1 MSVRKGQ
8 AKLRGIAK
16 VISSEGQL
24 SDEDGVF
31 LATAL
36 RTIADGGDADIAL
49 GVKAKKGERKSH
61 YARKTEFNKQLVFGW
76 ISTAIAPE
84 SDGGLGLSLKD
95 AVSKVVKDWSGLP
108 SPESLL
114 RQLNDVREDQG
125 RTFRIKTD

>member
-31 LATAL
+31 LVTAL

-76 ISTAIAPE
+76 IATAIAPE